1 MIRFHFWKFS
11 LEGMSR
17 LRRVCIFTC
26 HILFSHSEF
35 RHKFCDD
42 LWNHEQ
48 ILHFISMSAFDLRKM
63 ADQIFRHQFNLGF
76 YTLLF
81 GHPFMEVQFRFSHRI
96 GFRFP

>member
-42 LWNHEQ
+42 LWNHER
-48 ILHFISMSAFDLRKM
+48 ILHFISMSAFDLRL
-63 ADQIFRHQFNLGF
+63 RS
-76 YTLLF
+76 TLLRALS
-81 GHPFMEVQFRFSHRI
+81 GEQTAVRSAL
-96 GFRFP
+96 